1 MPLTNSP
8 NAISLNAIH
17 VEAGGTSGTAASIN
31 DADIR
36 GLIGKSANTSMAF
49 NEWYGASATDRVF
62 TFTGQTFSGPKSS
75 FIYGVRNGTPSVPT
89 MASGSSDWNKTL
101 TITDMNFRSAQAQYF
116 FYATHASGVA
126 SNTTWWTKL
135 VLNRYMVGDVV
146 TLERSTCTT
155 ETYGSGYISLVWP
168 NEGTGSQLGAGAFTC
183 TFS

>member
-1 MPLTNSP
+1 MTLPASG
-8 NAISLNAIH
+8 AISLGQMHTEVGSSAT
-17 VEAGGTSGTAASIN
+17 ATAALN

-62 TFTGQTFSGPKSS
+62 TFTGQTHSGAKSS
-75 FIYGVRNGTPSVPT
+75 TIYGVKTGVPSVAT
-89 MASGSSDWNKTL
+89 MASGATDWNKTL
-101 TITDMNFRSAQAQYF
+101 TISDMNWRSAQSQYF
-116 FYATHASGVA
+116 FRATHAAGVA

-146 TLERSTCTT
+146 TLERSTLTT
-155 ETYGSGYISLVWP
+155 ETYASGLIYLVWP

>member
-1 MPLTNSP
+1 MTLPTSGQ
-8 NAISLNAIH
+8 ISLGQMH
-17 VEAGGTSGTAASIN
+17 VEVGSSATAQAALN

-36 GLIGKSANTSMAF
+36 ALIGKSANTSMAF

-62 TFTGQTFSGPKSS
+62 TFTGQTHSGVKGST
-75 FIYGVRNGTPSVPT
+75 IYGVRQGVPSVGT
-89 MASGSSDWNKTL
+89 MASGPNDWNKTL
-101 TITDMNFRSAQAQYF
+101 TISQMNYRTATTKYW

-135 VLNRYMVGDVV
+135 VLSRYMVGSI

-168 NEGTGSQLGAGAFTC
+168 NEGTGSNLGAGAFTC

>member
-1 MPLTNSP
+1 MTLPASG
-8 NAISLNAIH
+8 AISLGQMHTEVGSSA
-17 VEAGGTSGTAASIN
+17 TAQAALN

-36 GLIGKSANTSMAF
+36 ALIGKSANSSMAF

-62 TFTGQTFSGPKSS
+62 TFTGQTHSGVKGSS
-75 FIYGVRNGTPSVPT
+75 IYGVRSGVPSVAT

-101 TITDMNFRSAQAQYF
+101 TIADMNFKSNFNQYF

-135 VLNRYMVGDVV
+135 VLSRYMVGSI

-168 NEGTGSQLGAGAFTC
+168 NEGTGSNLGAGAFTC